1 MIPSKL
7 KIWNVLILEGN
18 DQFNPQEYNLP
29 SCMTFTQTVLKQVS

>member
-29 SCMTFTQTVLKQVS
+29 SCVTFIQTVLKQVS